1 MLITYGVNF
10 KMTTQNQ
17 KQVKRRNLTSPK
29 THGTIF
35 SFSFTLPNIST
46 EYVSKEAFERA
57 EHGLKIIPEE
67 NIGTMEIMKSIRN
80 HLHGTFPLIREFY
93 GRYDRK
99 TQRYM
104 GVFSTA
110 SGQEIAKL
118 RSMLEQFENL
128 KCQFGRRIKGRI
140 STKDKLL
147 SSEKLFMQFV
157 NFNKSTILDIDS
169 LNIVSIDGNRFT
181 SDWNKTFAH
190 WTMFER
196 KAAEEEKV
204 DAQIGIIRS
213 TAANNFL
220 DNIQTRL
227 KKHNTKTNIVS
238 KNKAALHN
246 NTNFK
251 YGEISLDA
259 LIDVK
264 SISDVEKLREIASM
278 EVVLANEVN
287 WNTFMKKSQNKKL
300 AAKRLQQ
307 LGVGVAASVAA

>member
-1 MLITYGVNF
+1 
-10 KMTTQNQ
+10 
-17 KQVKRRNLTSPK
+17 
-29 THGTIF
+29 
-35 SFSFTLPNIST
+35 
-46 EYVSKEAFERA
+46 
-57 EHGLKIIPEE
+57 
-67 NIGTMEIMKSIRN
+67 
-80 HLHGTFPLIREFY
+80 
-93 GRYDRK
+93 
-99 TQRYM
+99 
-104 GVFSTA
+104 
-110 SGQEIAKL
+110 
-118 RSMLEQFENL
+118 
-128 KCQFGRRIKGRI
+128 
-140 STKDKLL
+140 
-147 SSEKLFMQFV
+147 MQFV

-196 KAAEEEKV
+196 KAEEEKV
-204 DAQIGIIRS
+204 DAQIGILRS

-238 KNKAALHN
+238 KNKAAFHN

-264 SISDVEKLREIASM
+264 SISDVEKLREIANM
-278 EVVLANEVN
+278 EVVLANEIN

-307 LGVGVAASVAA
+307 LGVSVNVAV

>member
-1 MLITYGVNF
+1 MLTTYGVNF
-10 KMTTQNQ
+10 KMTTQDQ
-17 KQVKRRNLTSPK
+17 AKRRNLTSPK

-35 SFSFTLPNIST
+35 SFSFTLPDKPDGST
-46 EYVSKEAFERA
+46 KYVSKEAFEKS
-57 EHGLKIIPEE
+57 GVKVVPEE

-80 HLHGTFPLIREFY
+80 HLHGTFPLIKEFY

-110 SGQEIAKL
+110 SGQEISKL

-128 KCQFGRRIKGRI
+128 KCQFGRRVKGRI

-157 NFNKSTILDIDS
+157 NFNKSTILDINS

-181 SDWNKTFAH
+181 IGWNKTFAH

-196 KAAEEEKV
+196 KAEEEKV

-227 KKHNTKTNIVS
+227 KKNNTKTNIVS

-246 NTNFK
+246 NTSFK
-251 YGEISLDA
+251 YGEIALDA

-264 SISDVEKLREIASM
+264 SIFDVEKLREIASM
-278 EVVLANEVN
+278 EVVLANEIN

-307 LGVGVAASVAA
+307 LGVSVAASVAA